1 MLLGQWLY
9 CYLEKKYGVLD
20 LGVDIG
26 VIDFGL
32 EEFGDYI
39 VLQKV

>member
-9 CYLEKKYGVLD
+9 CYLEKKYGALD
-20 LGVDIG
+20 LGVVIR

-32 EEFGDYI
+32 EEFGDHS